1 MALCVP
7 QMHKLDRIPTRNGE
21 FSAHAVSGGDDP
33 TITEAPD
40 DTVDILEIPRFK
52 PLAGTNELSPFDS
65 MIPNDRYSSQG
76 RGQAAGRQMPVIE
89 PDRRAEAVPISL
101 SPADRFLEA
110 RVYATERLTPIE
122 PLQAD
127 DLIPITSPTPRKWL
141 GMPFSAP
148 MIVLLF
154 GALGTIAGVFF
165 LFTSSNNVLREPI
178 SNIPISSRVPVKVP
192 AAIVSPTSS
201 SEQTLHNQQIT
212 PPEALSPNFH
222 PDTSHHPAP
231 RTVSRPR
238 IGTKKGVD
246 RAESDPQARTKI
258 KNKVTVDDLINDN

>member
-1 MALCVP
+1 
-7 QMHKLDRIPTRNGE
+7 MHELDRIPTRNGE
-21 FSAHAVSGGDDP
+21 FPAHAVSGGDDP
-33 TITEAPD
+33 RITEAPE

-52 PLAGTNELSPFDS
+52 PLAGTNGVSPFDA
-65 MIPNDRYSSQG
+65 MVPNDRYSRQE
-76 RGQAAGRQMPVIE
+76 RGQAAGRQVPVIE
-89 PDRRAEAVPISL
+89 PDLPADVVPISL
-101 SPADRFLEA
+101 SPADRFLEG

-127 DLIPITSPTPRKWL
+127 DFIPITSPTPRRWL
-141 GMPFSAP
+141 GMPFSAA

-165 LFTSSNNVLREPI
+165 LFSSSNNELRKPI

-201 SEQTLHNQQIT
+201 SEQTLRNQQIT
-212 PPEALSPNFH
+212 PPEAPSPNFRL
-222 PDTSHHPAP
+222 DTSNHPAP

-238 IGTKKGVD
+238 IGTKKGAD
-246 RAESDPQARTKI
+246 RAESVLHAPTKN